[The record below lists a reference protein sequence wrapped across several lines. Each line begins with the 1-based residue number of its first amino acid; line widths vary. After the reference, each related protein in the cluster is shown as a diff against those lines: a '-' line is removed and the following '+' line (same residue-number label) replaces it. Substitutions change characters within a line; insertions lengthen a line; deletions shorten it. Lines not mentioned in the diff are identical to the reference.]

1 MKPYRTV
8 KKYYWRS
15 PYDLAATERWLEAQ
29 AQKGLL
35 LRKFGE
41 RAVFDNVGEPRQVHY
56 RLEPICPTLP
66 RSEERN
72 AAYEASGWREAC
84 TIGRQFRIWYNP
96 RPEPAELHTDPVVL
110 AWAFRS
116 QEKRTWRWMLLSLLL
131 SAGLWLWYLRPVLTT
146 SYGLAAILEAGNT
159 TWLYLNCYTLLLD
172 LGLLAQLGQLR
183 RTRRSLEAGVMPTGR
198 RRPILNTAA
207 LTSCALL
214 VLGALFLCSSASWL
228 ARRPEL
234 EWGQVPFLSLAE
246 LETEQGLPE
255 KSVRP
260 NDPLPTWMSAGYAV
274 SASAYESTEDSHLH
288 RFYAVTRRRFL
299 AAPYARAW
307 ADRERDLTGSVDAVR
322 EISVSGFDRAWT
334 GTGPDGSQ
342 LFAGSRGSR
351 VVVLR
356 YQGEADLLAAAERYD
371 WSADPLTGQ

>member
-1 MKPYRTV
+1 MKSHKTV

-29 AQKGLL
+29 ARKGLL

-41 RAVFDNVGEPRQVHY
+41 RVVFDNVGEPRRVHY

-66 RSEERN
+66 QNEEWN
-72 AAYEASGWREAC
+72 AAYEESGWREAC
-84 TIGRQFRIWYNP
+84 AIGRQFRIWYNTQ
-96 RPEPAELHTDPVVL
+96 PEPAELHTDPVAL

-116 QEKRTWRWMLLSLLL
+116 QERWTRRWMLLFLLL
-131 SAGLWLWYLRPVLTT
+131 SAGIWAWYLWPALTT
-146 SYGLAAILEAGNT
+146 SYGLAPILEDGDT

-172 LGLLAQLGQLR
+172 LGLLARLGQLR
-183 RTRRSLEAGVMPTGR
+183 RTRRSLEAGVIPTGR

-207 LTSCALL
+207 LTTCALL
-214 VLGALFLCSSASWL
+214 IIGVLFLFSFLSWL
-228 ARRPEL
+228 ARKPEL
-234 EWGQVPFLSLAE
+234 EWDQVPFLSLGE
-246 LETEQGLPE
+246 LETGQGLPE
-255 KSVRP
+255 KTVRP

-274 SASAYESTEDSHLH
+274 SASAYESAEDSHLH
-288 RFYAVTRRRFL
+288 RFYAVTRWRFL

-307 ADRERDLTGSVDAVR
+307 ADRERDLMGSVDAVR
-322 EISVSGFDRAWT
+322 EISVSGFDHAWT
-334 GTGPDGSQ
+334 GAGSDGRQ
-342 LFAGSRGSR
+342 LFAGSRGSQ

-356 YQGEADLLAAAERYD
+356 YQGEADLPAAVERYD